1 MNMNDDADPAET
13 DEWLDALKAVEL
25 HRGHE
30 RANVLVNHLVDQAR
44 RDGLYIPRSL
54 TTAYKNTIPPE
65 QEVKAPGDRAIEHRL
80 RSIRPASYLLA
91 YPGLQIEPRADG
103 MAPQCLRFRFG
114 CVAELLDQ
122 L

>member
-1 MNMNDDADPAET
+1 MTMNDGTDAAET
-13 DEWLDALKAVEL
+13 GEWIDALKAVEL

-65 QEVKAPGDRAIEHRL
+65 QEVKAPGDRAIEHR
-80 RSIRPASYLLA
+80 AA
-91 YPGLQIEPRADG
+91 GE
-103 MAPQCLRFRFG
+103 
-114 CVAELLDQ
+114 
-122 L
+122 

>member
-1 MNMNDDADPAET
+1 MTMNDGTDAAET
-13 DEWLDALKAVEL
+13 GDRIDAFKAVEL

-54 TTAYKNTIPPE
+54 TTACKNTIPPE

-80 RSIRPASYLLA
+80 RSPSGWVAGIRTHSERLGDRPRCGNRRTIQWVA
-91 YPGLQIEPRADG
+91 YPLA
-103 MAPQCLRFRFG
+103 LR
-114 CVAELLDQ
+114 
-122 L
+122 